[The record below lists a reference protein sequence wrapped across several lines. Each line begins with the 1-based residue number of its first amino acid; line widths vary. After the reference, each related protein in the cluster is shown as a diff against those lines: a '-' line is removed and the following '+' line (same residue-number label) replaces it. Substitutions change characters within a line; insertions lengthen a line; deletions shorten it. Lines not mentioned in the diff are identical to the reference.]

1 MVHPFLTL
9 RVILMVT
16 RISKRLSFLPVLMLA
31 GFCGGSFTHAQV
43 GFPQVNYEAAREK
56 LIQDVLIPGGV
67 KERVVQAIRQT
78 PRHELLPFSV
88 RRDAYADTALPIGA
102 SQTISSPY
110 IVSIMTQEL
119 DVQPT
124 HKVLEIGTGSG
135 FQAAVLSPLAKE
147 VYTIEIVPELGRT
160 AARALQRL
168 GYTNVHTRIGDGFLG
183 WEEQAPFDRIIVTCS
198 PENVPKPLVDQL
210 VEGGLI
216 VVPVGERYQQ
226 TLYLMR
232 KKDGKLEREALRPT
246 LFVPMTGTAEDNRK
260 VLPDPARPRLYNGD
274 FEEPLADNGYVP
286 GWYYQ
291 RSLSLEET
299 PGGEKSKRFARFE
312 NEIRGRP
319 AHLLQGFAL
328 DGRVVRKVKLSAKMD
343 FRDVRVGLD
352 ASEQPSVMLRF
363 YDDNRGL
370 LGTQF
375 IRPRRTSRSGWQEV
389 SRDFRVPSG
398 SREAIVSIGLFGAS
412 GEADFDDI
420 GVEAIQ
426 EVDR

>member
-1 MVHPFLTL
+1 
-9 RVILMVT
+9 
-16 RISKRLSFLPVLMLA
+16 MLA
-31 GFCGGSFTHAQV
+31 QFTQVSISQAQVV

-67 KERVVQAIRQT
+67 KPRVIEAIRRT
-78 PRHELLPFSV
+78 PRHEFVPLAV
-88 RRDAYADTALPIGA
+88 RLDSYADSALPIGA

-147 VYTIEIVPELGRT
+147 VYSIEIVPELGRT
-160 AARALQRL
+160 AARVLQRL
-168 GYTNVHTRIGDGFLG
+168 GYTNVFTRIGDGFLG
-183 WEEQAPFDRIIVTCS
+183 WEEHAPFDRIIVTCS
-198 PENVPKPLVDQL
+198 PEDVPQPLVDQL

-216 VVPVGERYQQ
+216 IVPVGERYQQ

-246 LFVPMTGTAEDNRK
+246 LFVPMTGTAEENRK
-260 VLPDPARPRLYNGD
+260 VLPDPARPRMYNGD
-274 FEEPLADNGYVP
+274 FEEPLGENGYVP

-291 RSLSLEET
+291 RSLTLKET
-299 PGGEKSKRFARFE
+299 PADAESKRFARFE
-312 NEIRGRP
+312 NDTRGRP
-319 AHLLQGFAL
+319 AHLLQGLAL
-328 DGRVVRKVKLSAKMD
+328 DGRVVKKIKLSAKMN
-343 FRDVRVGLD
+343 FQDVRVGLD

-363 YDDNRGL
+363 YDSNRGL

-375 IRPRRTSRSGWQEV
+375 IRPRRGRTGWQNV
-389 SRDFRVPSG
+389 SREFRVPTG

-412 GEADFDDI
+412 GIADFDDI
-420 GVEAIQ
+420 SIEATQ
-426 EVDR
+426 QVDP